1 MIAADA
7 FLGTGFAA
15 GFDFYTGVPCSF
27 LTPLINGAI
36 TDKRLTY
43 AAAASEGEA
52 VAIASGAWL
61 AGHKTAVMCQNS
73 GLGNAVNPLTS
84 LNFPFRIPTLLIVTW
99 RAGPGLADEPQHELM
114 GRITPGL
121 LDLMEV
127 PHRPF
132 PAEDGEIAAAIGE
145 AGAVMEKTGL
155 PFAFIMQKGD
165 VGNDGADAMKA
176 PEARPRGEAADL
188 LDQGPL
194 PARMQALE
202 TVLSGVSDDAV
213 LIATTGKCGRELFTL
228 SDRPQHLYQVGSMGC
243 AAAMG
248 LGVALNADNPVVVL
262 DGDGAALMKMG
273 SLATIGAYGPRNLTH
288 IILDNGTYDSTGG
301 QPTVSRSV
309 DFAAIAAGCGYAN
322 SYRCDGLGGFARA
335 LKSAQS
341 GPGPHLIHMR
351 IQPGSMKDLGRPTI
365 KPPEVALRFKEFL
378 ASGAGEGQKASAALI
393 PRSGDNDP

>member
-1 MIAADA
+1 MIQADA
-7 FLGTGFAA
+7 FLGTGFDA

-27 LTPLINGAI
+27 LSPLINGVL

-43 AAAASEGEA
+43 VAAASEGEA

-61 AGHKTAVMCQNS
+61 AGHKTTVMCQNS
-73 GLGNAVNPLTS
+73 GLGNAVNPITS

-99 RAGPGLADEPQHELM
+99 RAGPGLNDEPQHELM

-121 LDLMEV
+121 LELMEV

-132 PAEDGEIAAAIGE
+132 PTEEPEIAAAIGE
-145 AGAVMEKTGL
+145 AGAAMDKAGL

-165 VGNDGADAMKA
+165 VGNDGADSLSA
-176 PEARPRGEAADL
+176 PEARSRGEAADL

-202 TVLSGVSDDAV
+202 TVLSGVTDDAAI
-213 LIATTGKCGRELFTL
+213 IATTGKCGRELFTL
-228 SDRPQHLYQVGSMGC
+228 GDRPQHLYQVGSMGC

-248 LGVALNADNPVVVL
+248 LGVALNVKNPVLVM

-273 SLATIGAYGPRNLTH
+273 TLATIGAYGPRNLIH
-288 IILDNGTYDSTGG
+288 VVLDNGTYDSTGG
-301 QPTVSRSV
+301 QPTVSPSV
-309 DFAAIAAGCGYAN
+309 DFAAIAAGCGYAK
-322 SYRCDGLGGFARA
+322 SYRCDGLGGFAQA

-351 IQPGSMKDLGRPTI
+351 IAPGSMKDLGRPSV

-378 ASGAGEGQKASAALI
+378 ASGAGEGQKASAG
-393 PRSGDNDP
+393 P